1 VALALAIA
9 ACAPCRHVRTC
20 VRVTSQ
26 GHPWAI
32 YDRAIKAGSL
42 AGAVAAAHNLNQP
55 IVPDQALR
63 LLLLYLRHDPGRYP
77 RAAARWAAS
86 AATRQAL
93 DLRGLALPLEPN
105 AHVAPG
111 PKSANIAQSLDGGSA
126 IWKSPRGRGDVR
138 RFIAVSGRAIWW

>member
-1 VALALAIA
+1 
-9 ACAPCRHVRTC
+9 
-20 VRVTSQ
+20 VTSQ

-55 IVPDQALR
+55 IVLDQALR

-86 AATRQAL
+86 AATRQVL
-93 DLRGLALPLEPN
+93 STCVGLPSHSSRTLTWPPARSQQTS
-105 AHVAPG
+105 
-111 PKSANIAQSLDGGSA
+111 PKA
-126 IWKSPRGRGDVR
+126 
-138 RFIAVSGRAIWW
+138 